1 MRDAAVNAMNARYK
15 QRGVAAVEFA
25 LLAIPMATM
34 LFGITEF
41 GRAAYTYDT
50 LAKSVRTAARH
61 LSSHNAGDLTAIGEA
76 KCLAVY
82 GNQGCSGA
90 VLAPGLTTAMVDV
103 CDATDASLCPGQ
115 PHASVP
121 SCYAG
126 TCTGVVNLVTVR
138 ITAYPFTS
146 LAPFFVP
153 NMNFGSTASNTGIG
167 VTMRQDL

>member
-1 MRDAAVNAMNARYK
+1 MRQTAVNARYR
-15 QRGVAAVEFA
+15 QCGVAAVEFA
-25 LLAIPMATM
+25 LLAIPMAAM
-34 LFGITEF
+34 LFGITEL
-41 GRAAYTYDT
+41 GRAAYSYDT

-82 GNQGCSGA
+82 GNQTCSGA

-153 NMNFGSTASNTGIG
+153 DLNFGSTASNTGVG
-167 VTMRQDL
+167 ATMRQDL